1 MVTESKHFILRHIP
15 RKESIQLLPR
25 MEFVRL
31 KLHQVLHE
39 PGEVIKSGYFLNN
52 GLGSLLTTHPD
63 GKTVEVGLTGNEGFL
78 GLPVIFGFK
87 SSALRVVT
95 QGEGTA
101 YRIEVDTL
109 LRMLPRCPGLEKQLQ
124 RFAMVLGMQST
135 QLAACNRLHDV
146 VGVWQDGSYEPRP
159 D

>member
-1 MVTESKHFILRHIP
+1 MPRDAVPRSSKALSPSPDKEDGDGRVNNFILRHIP
-15 RKESIQLLPR
+15 IKERSQLLPL

-63 GKTVEVGLTGNEGFL
+63 GKTVEVGLTGNEGFI

-87 SSALRVVT
+87 LSALRVVI

-101 YRIEVDTL
+101 YRVEVDTL
-109 LRMLPRCPGLEKQLQ
+109 LRILPRCPGLEKQL
-124 RFAMVLGMQST
+124 
-135 QLAACNRLHDV
+135 
-146 VGVWQDGSYEPRP
+146 
-159 D
+159 